1 MEYQVSDIRELVE
14 KALTNEQLNN
24 LLFDDF
30 PFVFNNTQGQLQG
43 VKIRQ
48 LIEHAEKHDEFA
60 KITKFV
66 EKHNPNFYK
75 KFEARFLDIS
85 DISKVTIPITK
96 SSTSMNQNILRRKI
110 EILKKEADVVLG
122 QWESA
127 VSDEQREQLW
137 RRLEQKQA
145 QIAEAERGLG

>member
-1 MEYQVSDIRELVE
+1 
-14 KALTNEQLNN
+14 
-24 LLFDDF
+24 
-30 PFVFNNTQGQLQG
+30 
-43 VKIRQ
+43 
-48 LIEHAEKHDEFA
+48 
-60 KITKFV
+60 
-66 EKHNPNFYK
+66 
-75 KFEARFLDIS
+75 
-85 DISKVTIPITK
+85 
-96 SSTSMNQNILRRKI
+96 MNQNILRRKI

>member
-1 MEYQVSDIRELVE
+1 MEYQASDIRELVE
-14 KALTNEQLNN
+14 NALTNEQLKI
-24 LLFDDF
+24 LLFDHF
-30 PFVFNNTQGQLQG
+30 RFVYDNTQGQLQG
-43 VKIRQ
+43 EKIRQ
-48 LIEHAEKHDEFA
+48 LIEHAEKHGEFD

-85 DISKVTIPITK
+85 KETIPITK